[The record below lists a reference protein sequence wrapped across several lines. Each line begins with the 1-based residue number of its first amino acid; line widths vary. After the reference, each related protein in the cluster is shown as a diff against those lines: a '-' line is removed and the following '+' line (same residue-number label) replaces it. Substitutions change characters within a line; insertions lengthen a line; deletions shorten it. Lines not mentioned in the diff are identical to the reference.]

1 MEFPC
6 GVNMEEK
13 LITLLTSFL
22 GNYGKHCG
30 EWYSFN
36 CPCCAE
42 ISGVECDNKH
52 NLEINV
58 EPDKMIFHCW
68 KCGESNEMKGR
79 LSKLIKRYGG
89 NILYN
94 EYKEIINEYKSSQLY
109 SLNMSIDIDNDITNV
124 EKLKLPTS
132 YKPITKTDYKCKSAF
147 DYLHNRGINWD
158 LINKYNIGYTG
169 NEYNIDFSMKNRIV
183 IPSYNEYCDLN
194 YWVGRD
200 FTGKSKLRY
209 KNPKLEK
216 KSFIFNEKYINWYE
230 DITLVEGVFDHIV
243 VPNSIPLLGKNLDNT
258 FIHYNKLIEKSKSN
272 INVFLDDDALSNAK
286 KIYKL
291 LNNTNLK
298 NRIRLIECPNGYD
311 ASQIY
316 QEFGSKGIVEI
327 LRSAKT
333 INEYDLNN

>member
-1 MEFPC
+1 
-6 GVNMEEK
+6 MEEK
-13 LITLLTSFL
+13 LVNLLTSFL

-42 ISGVECDNKH
+42 ISGVEYDNKY

-58 EPDKMIFHCW
+58 EPDKMIYHCW
-68 KCGESNEMKGR
+68 KCGESNGMKGR
-79 LSKLIKRYGG
+79 LSNLIKKYGSI
-89 NILYN
+89 NTYN
-94 EYKEIINEYKSSQLY
+94 EYKDIINEFKSSQLFT
-109 SLNMSIDIDNDITNV
+109 LNYNNDFSNDIQNIETI
-124 EKLKLPTS
+124 KLPSS
-132 YKPITKTDYKCKSAF
+132 YKPILKNDTKSHNAL
-147 DYLHNRGINWD
+147 DYLNSRGIDWK
-158 LINKYNIGYTG
+158 LINKYNIGYTS
-169 NEYNIDFSMKNRIV
+169 NDYNIDYTMKNRIV

-216 KSFIFNEKYINWYE
+216 KAFIFNEKYINWYE

-258 FIHYNKLIEKSKSN
+258 FIHYNKLIEKSRSN
-272 INVFLDDDALSNAK
+272 INVFLDDDAYINAK
-286 KIYKL
+286 KIYKT
-291 LNNTNLK
+291 LNNTNLR

-316 QEFGSKGIVEI
+316 QEFGRKGIIDI

-333 INEYDLNN
+333 INEYDLIN

>member
-1 MEFPC
+1 MED
-6 GVNMEEK
+6 K

-68 KCGESNEMKGR
+68 KCGESNNMKGR
-79 LSKLIKRYGG
+79 LSNLIKRYGG
-89 NILYN
+89 NNVYS
-94 EYKEIINEYKSSQLY
+94 EYKEIINEYKSTQLFTLDKNY
-109 SLNMSIDIDNDITNV
+109 NLINDIVTT
-124 EKLKLPTS
+124 EAIKLPQS
-132 YKPITKTDYKCKSAF
+132 FKPLTKNDKNGKIAYE
-147 DYLHNRGINWD
+147 YLKERGIDWN
-158 LINKYNIGYTG
+158 LIEKFNIGYIG
-169 NEYNIDFSMKNRIV
+169 NDYNIDFSMKNRIV
-183 IPSYNEYCDLN
+183 IPSYNEFCDLN

-200 FTGKSKLRY
+200 YTGQSKLRY

-216 KSFIFNEKYINWYE
+216 KCFVFNEKYINWYE

-258 FIHYNKLIEKSKSN
+258 FIHYNKLLEKSRSN
-272 INVFLDDDALSNAK
+272 INIFLDDDALINAK

-291 LNNTNLK
+291 LNNTNLRNK
-298 NRIRLIECPNGYD
+298 IRLIECTEGYD
-311 ASQIY
+311 ASLIY
-316 QEFGSKGIVEI
+316 QEFGSKGII
-327 LRSAKT
+327 DTLRSAKK
-333 INEYDLNN
+333 ISEYDLNN

>member
-1 MEFPC
+1 MED
-6 GVNMEEK
+6 K

-68 KCGESNEMKGR
+68 KCGESNNMKGR
-79 LSKLIKRYGG
+79 LSNLIKRYGG
-89 NILYN
+89 NNVYS
-94 EYKEIINEYKSSQLY
+94 EYKEIINEYKSTQLFTLDKNY
-109 SLNMSIDIDNDITNV
+109 NLINDIVTT
-124 EKLKLPTS
+124 EAIKLPQS
-132 YKPITKTDYKCKSAF
+132 FKPLTKNDKNGKIAYE
-147 DYLHNRGINWD
+147 YLKERGIDWN
-158 LINKYNIGYTG
+158 LIEKFNIGYIG
-169 NEYNIDFSMKNRIV
+169 NDYNIDFSMKNRIV
-183 IPSYNEYCDLN
+183 IPSYNEFCDLN

-200 FTGKSKLRY
+200 YTGQSKLRY

-216 KSFIFNEKYINWYE
+216 KCFVFNEKYINWYE

-258 FIHYNKLIEKSKSN
+258 FIHYNKLLEKSRSN
-272 INVFLDDDALSNAK
+272 INIFLDDDALINAK

-291 LNNTNLK
+291 LNNTNLRNK
-298 NRIRLIECPNGYD
+298 IRLIECTEGYD
-311 ASQIY
+311 ASLIY
-316 QEFGSKGIVEI
+316 QEFGSKGII
-327 LRSAKT
+327 NTLRSAKK
-333 INEYDLNN
+333 ISEYDLNN

>member
-1 MEFPC
+1 MED
-6 GVNMEEK
+6 K

-42 ISGVECDNKH
+42 ISGVEYDNKH

-68 KCGESNEMKGR
+68 KCGESNNMKGR
-79 LSKLIKRYGG
+79 LSNLIKRYGG
-89 NILYN
+89 NEVYN

-109 SLNMSIDIDNDITNV
+109 TLSNNCNLSNDIITT
-124 EKLKLPTS
+124 ESIKLP
-132 YKPITKTDYKCKSAF
+132 KLFKQLERNDYKGKEAYE
-147 DYLHNRGINWD
+147 YLNKRGIDWN
-158 LINKYNIGYTG
+158 LIKKYNIGYIG
-169 NEYNIDFSMKNRIV
+169 NEYNTDYTMKNRIV
-183 IPSYNEYCDLN
+183 VPSYNEYCDLN

-200 FTGKSKLRY
+200 YTGKSKLRY

-216 KSFIFNEKYINWYE
+216 KSFVFNEKYINWYE

-243 VPNSIPLLGKNLDNT
+243 VPNSIPLLGKNLDNS
-258 FIHYNKLIEKSKSN
+258 FIHYNKLLEKSRSN
-272 INVFLDDDALSNAK
+272 INVFLDDDALINAK

-316 QEFGSKGIVEI
+316 QEFGSKGILNV
-327 LRSAKT
+327 LRSAKQ
-333 INEYDLNN
+333 ISEYDLNN